1 MYYIC
6 YNKNK
11 SDMKFHSYTDWL
23 EKQKSNP
30 LIHEVLTQLEPKIVE
45 MLDAAKDWYKEK
57 TGQPMDDYDETLYK
71 LSITRDLVNS
81 FETYTAPDDKL
92 VSLSARGSANGSIRI
107 EAKIQRSDNKY
118 PFETDVIYA
127 GGYNIQR
134 LHFRYITKTTLP
146 KIGDFT
152 LTRQLDAQLK
162 GLSKAEKVKEKIE
175 QQKAYINTN
184 LAKIARNSAY
194 TDEQIIEILK
204 ADKNKHFTEWPT
216 WEELGSWGAQKNY
229 NNDRESYEKQK
240 ADYVPNAI
248 AFWKK
253 VYITWTEENTTA
265 LRKELSKLEKKLE
278 VIMASL

>member
-1 MYYIC
+1 
-6 YNKNK
+6 
-11 SDMKFHSYTDWL
+11 MKFHSYTDWL

-30 LIHEVLTQLEPKIVE
+30 LIHEVLTQLEPKIVQ

-57 TGQPMDDYDETLYK
+57 TGQPMDDYDETLYR
-71 LSITRDLVNS
+71 LSITRDLVYS

-92 VSLSARGSANGSIRI
+92 ISLTARGSAKGSIRI
-107 EAKIQRSDNKY
+107 EAKIQRGDNTY

-146 KIGDFT
+146 RIGDFT
-152 LTRQLDAQLK
+152 MTRQLDAQLK
-162 GLSKAEKVKEKIE
+162 GLSKAEKVKEQIE
-175 QQKAYINTN
+175 QQRALINTN
-184 LAKIARNSAY
+184 LAKIAQNSAY
-194 TDEQIIEILK
+194 TDEQIIEIVK
-204 ADKNKHFTEWPT
+204 ADKNERFMEWPT
-216 WEELGSWGAQKNY
+216 WEELGDRGAQKNY

-240 ADYVPNAI
+240 AEYVTDAI

-253 VYITWTEENTTA
+253 RRIKWTEENTVA
-265 LRKELSKLEKKLE
+265 LRKELAKLEKKLE